1 MSKPLPPDA
10 IVGNVF
16 VQVTLSCQRRIDQM
30 QGKEAKLYTFV
41 MGANHSGSGSLV
53 NSMPA
58 EMDELINQRVRTVR
72 RWEWRA
78 KKAAEEAAKIHRP
91 PGSEVPVTRDQ
102 VLPAGRA
109 HRRPG
114 T

>member
-1 MSKPLPPDA
+1 MLMTAAAMPLLPPDA
-10 IVGNVF
+10 IVGTVF
-16 VQVTLSCQRRIDQM
+16 VQLSLSCQRRIDQLE
-30 QGKEAKLYTFV
+30 GKQAKTYTFV
-41 MGANHSGSGSLV
+41 MSADHAGSACLV

-58 EMDELINQRVRTVR
+58 EMDRLINEAVRTVR

-78 KKAAEEAAKIHRP
+78 LKAREEAEKI
-91 PGSEVPVTRDQ
+91 
-102 VLPAGRA
+102 